1 MIRSNG
7 GGVMV
12 CVVCFDCWQLDEEK
26 GGRGK
31 MECKRTIKVSDKG
44 ISEIGGGM

>member
-26 GGRGK
+26 GG
-31 MECKRTIKVSDKG
+31 KREDGVQMDDKG
-44 ISEIGGGM
+44 ER